1 VAAGCASKQ
10 QWQAAVA
17 GFTCTWQAGVAG
29 TSAKH
34 AWQIVTKDDISVRGW
49 RTVSTVPSNH
59 SHFLLVKLLS
69 SNTFIIFFLKSKLL

>member
-1 VAAGCASKQ
+1 MRVGCPSKQ
-10 QWQAAVA
+10 KLQAAVA

-49 RTVSTVPSNH
+49 RTVSTVRSNH
-59 SHFLLVKLLS
+59 SHFLLVKLLPL
-69 SNTFIIFFLKSKLL
+69 NPLIILFLYFYEY